1 MKVFFQLFPVPGSVS
16 KTSNLPCSESA
27 RSTFG
32 SNIGSLTLLLD
43 IVLQKSR
50 NIIFL
55 NLE

>member
-32 SNIGSLTLLLD
+32 SNIGSLTLLD
-43 IVLQKSR
+43 IVLQKYQ